1 LQSANPV
8 RVLNSDRV
16 FYWNFNKNN
25 KTAFFKDFAYF
36 RFMKNI
42 IITGTSR
49 GIGYELALQFAN
61 AGHNVLAISRKTPQA
76 LIENKNISC
85 LSVDLSDENE
95 IQKVENFLSQ
105 SWKKVDVIIHNAGSL
120 LLKPFSETTQK
131 DFEKIYKVNVF
142 GVANLTRACLPY
154 LQKGSHVVTISSM
167 GGIQGS
173 LKFAGLAAYSSSKGA
188 VITLS
193 ELLAE
198 EYKERGIAFNVL
210 ALGAVQTEMLQEAFP
225 GYEAPISAEEMANY
239 IFDFALT
246 GNKYYNGKVLQVSST
261 NP

>member
-1 LQSANPV
+1 
-8 RVLNSDRV
+8 
-16 FYWNFNKNN
+16 
-25 KTAFFKDFAYF
+25 
-36 RFMKNI
+36 MKNI

-49 GIGYELALQFAN
+49 GIGYELALHFAK
-61 AGHNVLAISRKTPQA
+61 AGHQVLAISRKTPQEF
-76 LIENKNISC
+76 IENQNISC
-85 LSVDLSDENE
+85 LSVDLSDETE
-95 IQKVENFLSQ
+95 VEKVDKFLSQ
-105 SWKKVDVIIHNAGSL
+105 TWKKIDIIIHNAGSL
-120 LLKPFSETTQK
+120 LLKPFSETSQE
-131 DFEKIYKVNVF
+131 DFENVYKVNVF
-142 GVANLTRACLPY
+142 GMANLTRICLPY

-210 ALGAVQTEMLQEAFP
+210 ALGAVQTEMLAEAFP
-225 GYEAPISAEEMANY
+225 GYQAPITAKQMADY

-246 GNKYYNGKVLQVSST
+246 GNKYFNGKVLQVSST